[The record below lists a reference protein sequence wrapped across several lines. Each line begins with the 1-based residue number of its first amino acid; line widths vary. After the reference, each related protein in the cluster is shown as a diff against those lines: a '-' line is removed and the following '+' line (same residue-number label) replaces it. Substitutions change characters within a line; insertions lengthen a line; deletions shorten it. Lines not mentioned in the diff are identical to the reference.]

1 LKERRQLSNE
11 ELAELAARL
20 GGSIAS
26 HPKSVDLI
34 VSPDKV
40 LEACKS
46 VSSIP
51 GLYHLSTITGLDLG
65 EEIGI
70 LYQFWQG
77 RRFVVV
83 RTAVPKT
90 NPKIQSVSG
99 SLPSATLYEAEIQD
113 LLGVSFEGNPYLGKR
128 LLLPDNYPA
137 EAPPPLRKEADP
149 QKIRKMMEL
158 E

>member
-1 LKERRQLSNE
+1 LSNE

>member
-1 LKERRQLSNE
+1 LSSE
-11 ELAELAARL
+11 ELTKLAATF
-20 GGSIAS
+20 GGSVAT
-26 HPKSVDLI
+26 HLKTVELNVP
-34 VSPDKV
+34 PDKV

-46 VSSIP
+46 ISSMP

-77 RRFVVV
+77 KGFVVV

-90 NPKIQSVSG
+90 APKIQSISG
-99 SLPSATLYEAEIQD
+99 TLPSAVLYEAEIQD

-128 LLLPDNYPA
+128 LLLPDDYPA

-149 QKIRKMMEL
+149 EKIRKMMGL

>member
-1 LKERRQLSNE
+1 MSNE

>member
-1 LKERRQLSNE
+1 MSSE
-11 ELAELAARL
+11 ELTGLAVKL
-20 GGSIAS
+20 GGSVTT
-26 HPKSVDLI
+26 HVKTVELNVP
-34 VSPDKV
+34 PDKV

-46 VSSIP
+46 VSSMP
-51 GLYHLSTITGLDLG
+51 GLYHLSTVTGLDLG

-77 RRFVVV
+77 RGFVVV
-83 RTAVPKT
+83 RTVVPKT
-90 NPKIQSVSG
+90 DARLQSISG
-99 SLPSATLYEAEIQD
+99 SLPSATFYEAEIQD

-128 LLLPDNYPA
+128 LLLPDDYPA

-149 QKIRKMMEL
+149 KKIRKMMGL

>member
-1 LKERRQLSNE
+1 MIK
-11 ELAELAARL
+11 LAAKL
-20 GGSIAS
+20 GGSVAS
-26 HPKSVDLI
+26 HPKTVDLN
-34 VSPDKV
+34 VPPDKI

-65 EEIGI
+65 EEIGL

-77 RRFVVV
+77 RGFVVV
-83 RTAVPKT
+83 RTSVPKT
-90 NPKIQSVSG
+90 NPKIQSISG
-99 SLPSATLYEAEIQD
+99 SLASATLYEAEIQD
-113 LLGVSFEGNPYLGKR
+113 LLGVSFEGNPYAGKR

-137 EAPPPLRKEADP
+137 KAPPPLRKEADP
-149 QKIRKMMEL
+149 EKIRKMMEL

>member
-1 LKERRQLSNE
+1 MSSE
-11 ELAELAARL
+11 ELAELAAKL
-20 GGSIAS
+20 GGSVAS
-26 HPKSVDLI
+26 HLKTVELNVP
-34 VSPDKV
+34 PDKV

-46 VSSIP
+46 VSSMP

-77 RRFVVV
+77 KGFVVV

-90 NPKIQSVSG
+90 DPKIQSITG
-99 SLPSATLYEAEIQD
+99 SLPSAILYEAEIQD

-149 QKIRKMMEL
+149 EKIRKMMGL

>member
-1 LKERRQLSNE
+1 LSSE
-11 ELAELAARL
+11 ELSELAAKL
-20 GGSIAS
+20 GGSVAS
-26 HPKSVDLI
+26 HQKTVELNVP
-34 VSPDKV
+34 PDKV
-40 LEACKS
+40 LEACRS
-46 VSSIP
+46 VSSMP
-51 GLYHLSTITGLDLG
+51 GFYHLSTITGLDLG
-65 EEIGI
+65 DEIGI

-77 RRFVVV
+77 RGFVVV

-90 NPKIQSVSG
+90 DARIQSISG

-113 LLGVSFEGNPYLGKR
+113 LLGVSFEGNPYLGQR

-149 QKIRKMMEL
+149 AKIRKMMEL

>member
-1 LKERRQLSNE
+1 MSNE

-90 NPKIQSVSG
+90 NPKIQSISG

>member
-1 LKERRQLSNE
+1 MTG
-11 ELAELAARL
+11 LAAKL
-20 GGSIAS
+20 GGSVAT
-26 HPKSVDLI
+26 HLKTVELNVP
-34 VSPDKV
+34 PDKV

-46 VSSIP
+46 VSSMP

-65 EEIGI
+65 EEIGL

-77 RRFVVV
+77 RGFVVV

-90 NPKIQSVSG
+90 NPKIQSISET
-99 SLPSATLYEAEIQD
+99 LPSATLYEAEIQD
-113 LLGVSFEGNPYLGKR
+113 LLGVSFEGNPYLGKK

-149 QKIRKMMEL
+149 EKIRKMMGL

>member
-1 LKERRQLSNE
+1 LSSE
-11 ELAELAARL
+11 ELSELAAKL
-20 GGSIAS
+20 GGSVAS
-26 HPKSVDLI
+26 HQKTVELNVP
-34 VSPDKV
+34 PDKV
-40 LEACKS
+40 LEACRS
-46 VSSIP
+46 VSSMP

-77 RRFVVV
+77 RGFVVV

-90 NPKIQSVSG
+90 DARIQSISG

-149 QKIRKMMEL
+149 AKIRKMMEL

>member
-1 LKERRQLSNE
+1 MSSE
-11 ELAELAARL
+11 ELAQLAVKL
-20 GGSIAS
+20 GGSVAS
-26 HPKSVDLI
+26 HPKSVDLN
-34 VSPDKV
+34 VPPDKV

-46 VSSIP
+46 VSSMP
-51 GLYHLSTITGLDLG
+51 GLYHLSTITGLDQG
-65 EEIGI
+65 AEIEI
-70 LYQFWQG
+70 LYQFWKG
-77 RRFVVV
+77 KRFVVV
-83 RTAVPKT
+83 RTGVPKT
-90 NPKIQSVSG
+90 NAKIQSISG

>member
-1 LKERRQLSNE
+1 LIK
-11 ELAELAARL
+11 LAAKL
-20 GGSIAS
+20 GGSVAS
-26 HPKSVDLI
+26 HPKTVDLN
-34 VSPDKV
+34 VPPDKI

-65 EEIGI
+65 EEIGL

-77 RRFVVV
+77 RGFVVV
-83 RTAVPKT
+83 RTSVPKT
-90 NPKIQSVSG
+90 NPKIQSISG
-99 SLPSATLYEAEIQD
+99 SLASATLYEAEIQD
-113 LLGVSFEGNPYLGKR
+113 LLGVSFEGNPYAGKR

-137 EAPPPLRKEADP
+137 KAPPPLRKEADP
-149 QKIRKMMEL
+149 EKIRKMMEL